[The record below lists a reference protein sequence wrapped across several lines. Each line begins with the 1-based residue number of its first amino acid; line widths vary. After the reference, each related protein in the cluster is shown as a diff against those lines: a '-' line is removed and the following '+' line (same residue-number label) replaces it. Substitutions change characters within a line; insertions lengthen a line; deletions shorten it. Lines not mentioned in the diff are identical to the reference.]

1 MTRWRSTLAA
11 LVAARHSREFPLSVY
26 RAEPPASLPWPQDL
40 PSSEPIRDFF
50 SLCDGGLMGS
60 YRFASVSHLPALNRK
75 WLLAAAHRGPA
86 RAPVLLAGHHVVLGE
101 EECDSPLVWH
111 ADTDCMGVA
120 WHNGLPF
127 DSYNQSFEAFLD
139 ELFTPRSLDLSSAW
153 DRALRQLSN
162 SAT

>member
-1 MTRWRSTLAA
+1 MTRWRRSLAA
-11 LVAARHSREFPLSVY
+11 LVAARYSDEYPLNVY
-26 RAEPPASLPWPQDL
+26 RTEPPSSLPWPQGL
-40 PSSEPIRDFF
+40 PSSAPIRDFF
-50 SLCDGGLMGS
+50 SLCDGGLIGP

-86 RAPVLLAGHHVVLGE
+86 DAPVLLPGHHLVLGE
-101 EECDSPLVWH
+101 EECDAPLVWH
-111 ADTDCMGVA
+111 SGTDCMGVA

-139 ELFTPRSLDLSSAW
+139 ELFTPRPLDVSGAW
-153 DRALRQLSN
+153 DRALRQLPN